1 LGSLLT
7 HFSDAGFPP
16 TILSMSQALGTLIV
30 TGGSRGIGAAI
41 CRLAATRGY
50 AVAVN
55 YVSDANSANRLVQEI
70 LEAGG
75 RAAAIQGDVGCE
87 PDILR
92 LFRTAEEKL
101 GPLSAL
107 ANNAGITG
115 GTFARVDS
123 VEASALARVM
133 SVNVTGAFLCARE
146 AVRRLST
153 KHGGRGGAIVNIS
166 SRAADL
172 GSAGEWI
179 HYAASKAAINTL
191 TIGLAREVATEG
203 IRVNAV
209 SPGLVDTD
217 IHAASGD
224 PGRLARLVSTIPL
237 GRPGLPQEIAEG
249 VLWLLSP
256 AASFVTGSIL
266 QITGGR

>member
-1 LGSLLT
+1 
-7 HFSDAGFPP
+7 
-16 TILSMSQALGTLIV
+16 MSQPHGTLIV

-41 CRLAATRGY
+41 SRLAAAHGY
-50 AVAVN
+50 SVAID
-55 YVSDANSANRLVQEI
+55 YFSDANAANQLVQEI
-70 LEAGG
+70 SGAGG
-75 RAAAIQGDVGCE
+75 RATAVQADIGSE

-107 ANNAGITG
+107 VNNAGITG
-115 GTFARVDS
+115 GFARVDS
-123 VEASALARVM
+123 VEACVLARVM
-133 SVNVTGAFLCARE
+133 AVNVTGAFLCARE

-166 SRAADL
+166 SRAAQL
-172 GSAGEWI
+172 GSSGEWV
-179 HYAASKAAINTL
+179 HYAASKGAIDTL

-217 IHAASGD
+217 IHSASGD